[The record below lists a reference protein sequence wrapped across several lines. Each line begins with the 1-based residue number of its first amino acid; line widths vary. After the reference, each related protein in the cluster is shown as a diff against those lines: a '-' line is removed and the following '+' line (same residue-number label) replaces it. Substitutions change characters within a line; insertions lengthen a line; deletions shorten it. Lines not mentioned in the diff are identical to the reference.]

1 MYIIFI
7 AFAYIWI
14 MLMVTATS
22 WIKSA
27 VVFVFGGM
35 LLAVIF
41 YLLDTP
47 GRKHRRLRAE
57 KQENQA

>member
-1 MYIIFI
+1 
-7 AFAYIWI
+7 
-14 MLMVTATS
+14 MVTATS
-22 WIKSA
+22 WLKSA
-27 VVFVFGGM
+27 VVFIFGGM

-57 KQENQA
+57 QREDQA

>member
-7 AFAYIWI
+7 AFAYIWV

-22 WIKSA
+22 WIKGT
-27 VVFVFGGM
+27 VVFIFGGA

-47 GRKHRRLRAE
+47 GRKHRRLKAE
-57 KQENQA
+57 QQEDQA